1 MTASHYSAEML
12 ESARSGNKEALLS
25 LLAAAQPDIRRYARS
40 SCQKADDIDDA
51 VQETLWII
59 YRRVGTL
66 NALTSFSGWLMMV
79 VRRECFRVARMMI
92 GQHKDIA
99 EIEDDLRFAHRS
111 QDDLRIDLCRA
122 IQSLPE
128 HYREIILL
136 RDVEEMSI
144 DEIAATLQLT
154 RESVKA
160 KLHRARGLIR
170 EYLQN

>member
-1 MTASHYSAEML
+1 
-12 ESARSGNKEALLS
+12 
-25 LLAAAQPDIRRYARS
+25 
-40 SCQKADDIDDA
+40 
-51 VQETLWII
+51 
-59 YRRVGTL
+59 
-66 NALTSFSGWLMMV
+66 
-79 VRRECFRVARMMI
+79 MMI